1 MFYDIVVFDC
11 DSTLTEIE
19 GIDTLA
25 SFIHKEEEVARL
37 TDGAMNGEAS
47 FENIFPKRLNLI
59 SPYRKHLDLLGEKY
73 IKRRVNNARSV
84 IKTLHNL
91 DKEVF
96 IISGGYTQAVSI
108 FAAYLGVPQ
117 SNLWAIDLKFD
128 QRGNY
133 LGYNQNNP
141 LVKNDGKKR
150 ILDQLKRRRQAS
162 IVFVGDGVTD
172 LLAKDVVDLFVGFGG
187 VKVRDKV
194 KKEADRF
201 ITDLQQVIDIVQGKP
216 GTGAGKLDIVV

>member
-1 MFYDIVVFDC
+1 MFYDIVIFDC

-25 SFIHKEEEVARL
+25 RFIRKEKEVARL
-37 TDGAMNGEAS
+37 TDGAMNGDAS
-47 FENIFPKRLNLI
+47 FEYIFPKRLDLI
-59 SPYRKHLDLLGEKY
+59 SPRREHLDLLGREY

-84 IKTLHNL
+84 IKALHNL

-96 IISGGYTQAVSI
+96 IISGGYTQAISI

-117 SNLWAIDLKFD
+117 SNLLAIDLKFD
-128 QRGNY
+128 RKGNY
-133 LGYNQNNP
+133 LGYNKSSP
-141 LVKNDGKKR
+141 LVKNDGKS
-150 ILDQLKRRRQAS
+150 LVLQQLKLQRKAS
-162 IVFVGDGVTD
+162 MLFVGDGVTD

-194 KKEADRF
+194 KKEAEVF
-201 ITDLQQVIDIVQGKP
+201 ITDLQQVIDIVQGK
-216 GTGAGKLDIVV
+216 A